1 MRNSRIIKT
10 SFIGWFGG
18 LLNSKSSGFRGIV
31 KFPALIAA
39 SVAIIVLVLTPFW
52 AVRWYR
58 LPFLGALFETNNVVS
73 SVNVKG
79 WPATEQGVKYL
90 DRLVALNGERLPS
103 VRDFERILA
112 ANGYEPIQMSLV
124 KPDGE
129 AYDVEVT
136 PIPFPFAD
144 FVALFIVPYLMG
156 LAFLGIGLWAY
167 RLRSDLWESRAL
179 LFFVSG
185 ASILTATLFEI
196 STTRYTNMLWGLG
209 VLLSAGGLMYL
220 ALVFPQPTRIV
231 RRNPNLR
238 MLPWGFLALLAPMM
252 VIVVVAPP
260 SPYAYTK
267 WWQYGYL
274 CIVLG
279 FVSLVGMLTWRIFKS
294 RSNIV
299 RQQSRV
305 IIFGTL
311 LALLPIMVYL
321 SLLGTGQA
329 TEFRAWVFF
338 PPMIIMPLS
347 ITYAI
352 LRYRL
357 LDVDRI
363 LSRLL
368 AYLLTLAVAFGA
380 FYGLIALLSI
390 LLQDVMHATN
400 PLVIAGYLLL
410 LAVGL
415 LPVRN
420 FVQRLIDRL
429 FYRSPADYRRALIN
443 LSRSLI
449 ITPDL
454 SQTLRLMDEQLN
466 QALAPEKF
474 VIYLYNDDLG
484 KYFPHA
490 SREDSA
496 PPYQVEDPLVHLLQK
511 SKDPIWLPPSGELPE
526 ELINEPGNYRR
537 LTGFT
542 FVPLHYEEK
551 LIGFLMLGPRRSG
564 DMYTSDDLDFLSAVA
579 AQSTLALE
587 NARLFANLRRT
598 LDQTL
603 EMKNLMS
610 DIFAS
615 ISTGVITTDLDR
627 KVTLFNHAA
636 EQILGLE
643 AWQVMGRR
651 LSRVVPGLGID
662 LDDATASTLRDGAV
676 ILGTE
681 LMRQVPPRGDVVL
694 RLSCAP
700 LRDAHLGTK
709 GATLVFED
717 LTERRKLEAE
727 QERIRQ
733 TFGRVVAPRVRDRLL
748 ADPSNLR
755 LDGTKQT
762 VTTLF
767 ADVSGF
773 TSYGEKHPPETVFKV
788 LNAYLSLAARAILDE
803 EGTLDKFMGDAVLA
817 IWNSPD
823 EQQDHALRATRAA
836 VNIMKH
842 ALAAHKHFPEPDQ
855 HMVFRIGISTGFAMV
870 GNVGT
875 SDLFNYTAIGDT
887 VNLAQRLQSAA
898 IPGQILLY
906 KDTYD
911 IVAEYVHATPLNPL
925 TVKGRAQPAE
935 VYELKGLK

>member
-1 MRNSRIIKT
+1 MKPSR
-10 SFIGWFGG
+10 
-18 LLNSKSSGFRGIV
+18 FRGLI
-31 KFPALIAA
+31 KLPALVAA
-39 SVAIIVLVLTPFW
+39 AVAIAMLVMTPFW
-52 AVRWYR
+52 ASRWYR

-73 SVNVKG
+73 SVNIKG

-90 DRLVALNGERLPS
+90 DRLVALNGETLTS
-103 VRDFERILA
+103 VRDFERIMNS
-112 ANGYEPIQMSLV
+112 NGYAPIQASFV
-124 KPDGE
+124 RPDGE
-129 AYDVEVT
+129 EYSLEIK
-136 PIPFPFAD
+136 PIHFPLNNIVSL
-144 FVALFIVPYLMG
+144 FVVPYFMG
-156 LAFLGIGLWAY
+156 LAFLAIGLWAY
-167 RLRSDLWESRAL
+167 RLRSELWESRAL

-185 ASILTATLFEI
+185 ATILMTTLFEI
-196 STTRYTNMLWGLG
+196 STTRYTNALWGLG

-220 ALVFPQPTRIV
+220 ALVFPQPSRIV
-231 RRNPNLR
+231 RANPSLR
-238 MLPWGFLALLAPMM
+238 LLPWIPLALLAPMM

-260 SPYAYTK
+260 SPYSYTY
-267 WWQYGYL
+267 WWQFGYL
-274 CIVLG
+274 CIVVG
-279 FVSLVGMLTWRIFKS
+279 FLSLVGMLTWRMFKS
-294 RSNIV
+294 KSNII

-305 IIFGTL
+305 IIFGTI

-321 SLLGTGQA
+321 TLLGMGQA

-352 LRYRL
+352 LRFRL

-363 LSRLL
+363 LGRLL
-368 AYLLTLAVAFGA
+368 AYLLTMAVALGA
-380 FYGLIALLSI
+380 FYGLIALFSL
-390 LLQDVMHATN
+390 LLQDVMHATD

-415 LPVRN
+415 MPIRN
-420 FVQRLIDRL
+420 LIQRAIDRL
-429 FYRSPADYRRALIN
+429 FYRSPADYRRALTS
-443 LSRSLI
+443 LSRGLV

-454 SQTLRLMDEQLN
+454 SQTLRLMDEQLH
-466 QALAPEKF
+466 QALSPEKF
-474 VIYLYNDDLG
+474 VIYLYNDELG
-484 KYFPHA
+484 QYFPHA

-511 SKDPIWLPPSGELPE
+511 SKAPLWLPPSGELPK
-526 ELINEPGNYRR
+526 ELLAVPGNYRR
-537 LTGFT
+537 LTGYT

-551 LIGFLMLGPRRSG
+551 MIGFLMLGPRRSG
-564 DMYTSDDLDFLSAVA
+564 DLYTSDDLDFLAAVA

-598 LDQTL
+598 LEQTM

-636 EQILGLE
+636 EKILGVE

-651 LSRVVPGLGID
+651 LSRALPGLGID
-662 LDDATASTLRDGAV
+662 LDDATANTLQDGAV

-681 LMRQVPPRGDVVL
+681 LIRQIPLRGDIVL

-717 LTERRKLEAE
+717 LTERRHLEAE

-748 ADPSNLR
+748 ADPGNLR
-755 LDGTKQT
+755 LDGTKQL
-762 VTTLF
+762 VTTFF

-773 TSYGEKHPPETVFKV
+773 TTFSERHPPETVFKV
-788 LNAYLSLAARAILDE
+788 LNAYLSLATQAILEE

-823 EQQDHALRATRAA
+823 QQEDHALRAVRAA
-836 VNIMKH
+836 LNIMRR
-842 ALAAHKHFPEPDQ
+842 ALAAHTLFPDPEQ
-855 HMVFRIGISTGFAMV
+855 HLFFRIGISTGQAMV

-875 SDLFNYTAIGDT
+875 SDLFNYTAIGDA
-887 VNLAQRLQSAA
+887 VNLAQRLQVAA
-898 IPGQILLY
+898 KPGQTLLN
-906 KDTYD
+906 KDTYN
-911 IVAEYVHATPLNPL
+911 IVNGHIIATQLPPIL
-925 TVKGRAQPAE
+925 VKGREQLTE
-935 VYELKGLK
+935 VYELKGLKE

>member
-1 MRNSRIIKT
+1 MKPSRFQWLKQ
-10 SFIGWFGG
+10 
-18 LLNSKSSGFRGIV
+18 L
-31 KFPALIAA
+31 PALIAA
-39 SVAIIVLVLTPFW
+39 AAAIALLVLTPFW
-52 AVRWYR
+52 AMRWYR

-73 SVNVKG
+73 SVNVEG

-90 DRLVALNGERLPS
+90 DRLVALNGETLAN
-103 VRDFERILA
+103 VRDFERIMT
-112 ANGYEPIQMSLV
+112 ANGYEPIQVSFV
-124 KPDGE
+124 QSDGE
-129 AYDVEVT
+129 TYDVEIA
-136 PIPFPFAD
+136 PIQFPFAD
-144 FVALFIVPYLMG
+144 IVSLFIVPYLMG
-156 LAFLGIGLWAY
+156 LTFLGIGLWAY

-179 LFFVSG
+179 LLFVSG
-185 ASILTATLFEI
+185 ATMMMATLFEI
-196 STTRYTNMLWGLG
+196 NTTRYSNVLWGLSI
-209 VLLSAGGLMYL
+209 LLSAGGLMYL
-220 ALVFPQPTRIV
+220 ALVFPQPTRMV
-231 RRNPNLR
+231 RANPRLR
-238 MLPWGFLALLAPMM
+238 MLPWGVLALLAPMM

-260 SPYAYTK
+260 SLYAYTD
-267 WWQYGYL
+267 WWQFGYL
-274 CIVLG
+274 CIVVG
-279 FVSLVGMLTWRIFKS
+279 FLVLVGMLTWRILKS
-294 RSNIV
+294 QSNII
-299 RQQSRV
+299 RQQSRI
-305 IIFGTL
+305 IIFGTT

-321 SLLGTGQA
+321 AFLGSGQA
-329 TEFRAWVFF
+329 TEFRAWVFI

-352 LRYRL
+352 LRFRL

-368 AYLLTLAVAFGA
+368 AYLLTMALALGT
-380 FYGLIALLSI
+380 FYGLIALFSL
-390 LLQDVMHATN
+390 LLQDVMHATD

-410 LAVGL
+410 LAIGL

-420 FVQRLIDRL
+420 LIQRLIDRL
-429 FYRSPADYRRALIN
+429 FYRSPADYRRALTN
-443 LSRSLI
+443 LSRGLV

-454 SQTLRLMDEQLN
+454 SQTLRTMGEQLQ

-474 VIYLYNDDLG
+474 VVYLYNDELG
-484 KYFPHA
+484 EYFPHA
-490 SREDSA
+490 SQEDSA
-496 PPYQVEDPLVHLLQK
+496 IPYQVEDPLIHLLQK
-511 SKDPIWLPPSGELPE
+511 SGTPFWLPPSGELPE
-526 ELINEPGNYRR
+526 ELQTKPGNYRR
-537 LTGFT
+537 LTGYT

-564 DMYTSDDLDFLSAVA
+564 DLYTSDDLDFLAAVA

-651 LSRVVPGLGID
+651 LSRAVPGLGVD
-662 LDDATASTLRDGAV
+662 LDDVTASTLNEGAV

-681 LMRQVPPRGDVVL
+681 LMRQVPPRGDIFL

-748 ADPSNLR
+748 ADPGNLR
-755 LDGTKQT
+755 LDGTKQV

-773 TSYGEKHPPETVFKV
+773 TSYSELHPPETVFKV
-788 LNAYLSLAARAILDE
+788 LNDYLSLAAQAILEE

-823 EQQDHALRATRAA
+823 QQQDHALRAVRAA
-836 VNIMKH
+836 LGIMSR
-842 ALAAHKHFPEPDQ
+842 ALAAHQNFPDPEQ
-855 HMVFRIGISTGFAMV
+855 HMVFRIGISTGLAMV

-875 SDLFNYTAIGDT
+875 NDLFNYTAIGDA
-887 VNLAQRLQSAA
+887 VNLAQRLQVSAK
-898 IPGQILLY
+898 PQQILLH

-911 IVAEYVHATPLNPL
+911 IVAEHVIVTPLKPL
-925 TVKGRAQPAE
+925 TVKGREQPAE
-935 VYELKGLK
+935 VYELKGLKRK

>member
-1 MRNSRIIKT
+1 MKT
-10 SFIGWFGG
+10 
-18 LLNSKSSGFRGIV
+18 SGFRDIA
-31 KFPALIAA
+31 KLPALVAA
-39 SVAIIVLVLTPFW
+39 TVAIAILVLTPFW
-52 AVRWYR
+52 AIRWYR

-90 DRLVALNGERLPS
+90 DRLVSLNGESLAS
-103 VRDFERILA
+103 VRDFERIMA
-112 ANGYEPIQMSLV
+112 TNGYASIRLSLV
-124 KPDGE
+124 RPDGE
-129 AYDVEVT
+129 AYSIEVV
-136 PIPFPFAD
+136 PIRFPFAD

-185 ASILTATLFEI
+185 AAILTSTLFEI
-196 STTRYTNMLWGLG
+196 STTRYTNALWGLG

-231 RRNPNLR
+231 RTNPSLR
-238 MLPWGFLALLAPMM
+238 MLPWAFLALLAPMM

-260 SPYAYTK
+260 TPYSYTY

-274 CIVLG
+274 CIVVG
-279 FVSLVGMLTWRIFKS
+279 FVSLVSMLTWRIFKS
-294 RSNIV
+294 GSSIV

-321 SLLGTGQA
+321 ALLGMGQA

-380 FYGLIALLSI
+380 FYGLIALFSI
-390 LLQDVMHATN
+390 LVQDVMQATD
-400 PLVIAGYLLL
+400 PMVIAGYLLL

-420 FVQRLIDRL
+420 LIQRLIDRL
-429 FYRSPADYRRALIN
+429 FYRSPADYRRALTS
-443 LSRSLI
+443 LSRGLV

-466 QALAPEKF
+466 QALSPEKF

-484 KYFPHA
+484 EYFPHA
-490 SREDSA
+490 SHEDSA

-511 SKDPIWLPPSGELPE
+511 SEGPIWLPPSGELPE
-526 ELINEPGNYRR
+526 ELKKVPGNYQR
-537 LTGFT
+537 LTGFV

-564 DMYTSDDLDFLSAVA
+564 DMYTSDDLDFLSAVG

-598 LDQTL
+598 LDQAL

-651 LSRVVPGLGID
+651 LSRAVPGLGID
-662 LDDATASTLRDGAV
+662 LDDATASTLREGAV

-681 LMRQVPPRGDVVL
+681 LIRQVPPRGDVVL

-748 ADPSNLR
+748 ADPGNLR
-755 LDGTKQT
+755 LDGTKQV

-767 ADVSGF
+767 ADVIGF
-773 TSYGEKHPPETVFKV
+773 TSYSERHPPETVFRV

-823 EQQDHALRATRAA
+823 EQEDHAFRAVRAA
-836 VNIMKH
+836 LNIVKH
-842 ALAAHKHFPEPDQ
+842 TLAAHKHFPEPDQ
-855 HMVFRIGISTGFAMV
+855 HMVFRIGISTGPAMV

-875 SDLFNYTAIGDT
+875 NDLFNYTAIGDM
-887 VNLAQRLQSAA
+887 VNLAQRLQMSAS
-898 IPGQILLY
+898 PGQILLY
-906 KDTYD
+906 RDTYE
-911 IVAEYVHATPLNPL
+911 IVKERVNATLLNPI
-925 TVKGRAQPAE
+925 TVKGREQPAE
-935 VYELKGLK
+935 VYELIGLK

>member
-1 MRNSRIIKT
+1 LEVKPSR
-10 SFIGWFGG
+10 SRW
-18 LLNSKSSGFRGIV
+18 LAQLPPLV
-31 KFPALIAA
+31 AA
-39 SVAIIVLVLTPFW
+39 TVAIAMLILTPFW
-52 AVRWYR
+52 AIRWYR

-73 SVNVKG
+73 SINMEG
-79 WPATEQGVKYL
+79 WPATELGVKYL
-90 DRLVALNGERLPS
+90 DRLIALNGERLTS
-103 VRDFERILA
+103 VRDFERIMA
-112 ANGYEPIQMSLV
+112 ANGYKPIWASLV
-124 KPDGE
+124 HPNGE
-129 AYDVEVT
+129 AYGVEIT
-136 PIPFPFAD
+136 PIHFPFID
-144 FVALFIVPYLMG
+144 IVSLFIVPYLMG

-179 LFFVSG
+179 LYFVSG
-185 ASILTATLFEI
+185 ATVLMTTLFEI
-196 STTRYTNMLWGLG
+196 STTRYTNALWGLG

-220 ALVFPQPTRIV
+220 AMVFPQPTRIV
-231 RRNPNLR
+231 RTNPRLR
-238 MLPWGFLALLAPMM
+238 LLPWIGLALLAPMM
-252 VIVVVAPP
+252 VISVVAPP
-260 SPYAYTK
+260 SPYTYTH

-279 FVSLVGMLTWRIFKS
+279 FLFLVGVLSWRVLHG
-294 RSNIV
+294 RTNIV

-305 IIFGTL
+305 IIFGTT

-321 SLLGTGQA
+321 AFLGSGQA
-329 TEFRAWVFF
+329 TEFRAWVVV

-352 LRYRL
+352 LRFRL
-357 LDVDRI
+357 LDVDRF

-368 AYLLTLAVAFGA
+368 AYLLTTAVALGA
-380 FYGLIALLSI
+380 FYGLIALLSV
-390 LLQDVMHATN
+390 LLQNAMKATD
-400 PLVIAGYLLL
+400 PLVIAAYLLL
-410 LAVGL
+410 LAAGL
-415 LPVRN
+415 IPIRN
-420 FVQRLIDRL
+420 LIQRGIDRL
-429 FYRSPADYRRALIN
+429 FYRSPADYRRALMS
-443 LSRSLI
+443 LSRQLI

-454 SQTLRLMDEQLN
+454 SQTLHTMEEQL
-466 QALAPEKF
+466 QLALAPEKF
-474 VIYLYNDDLG
+474 VVYLYNDEMG

-490 SREDSA
+490 SGEDSA
-496 PPYQVEDPLVHLLQK
+496 VPYQVEDPLIHLMLK
-511 SKDPIWLPPSGELPE
+511 TGKPIWLPPSGELPE
-526 ELINEPGNYRR
+526 ELRAKRGNYRR
-537 LTGFT
+537 LKGYT

-564 DMYTSDDLDFLSAVA
+564 DLYTSDDLDFLAAVA

-587 NARLFANLRRT
+587 NARLFTNLRHT
-598 LDQTL
+598 LEQTM

-615 ISTGVITTDLDR
+615 VSSGVITTDLDR

-643 AWQVMGRR
+643 AWQAMGRR
-651 LSRVVPGLGID
+651 LSRTVPGLGID
-662 LDDATASTLRDGAV
+662 LDDVTASTLNDGAV

-681 LMRQVPPRGDVVL
+681 LIRQVPPRGDVVL

-717 LTERRKLEAE
+717 LTERRNLEAE

-755 LDGTKQT
+755 LDGTKQV

-773 TSYGEKHPPETVFKV
+773 TTFSEQHPPERVFKV
-788 LNAYLSLAARAILDE
+788 LNTYLSLAAQAILEE

-823 EQQDHALRATRAA
+823 KQEDHALRAVRAA
-836 VNIMKH
+836 LNIRSRALEAH
-842 ALAAHKHFPEPDQ
+842 ALFPDPGQ
-855 HMVFRIGISTGFAMV
+855 HMVFRIGVSTGLAMV

-875 SDLFNYTAIGDT
+875 NDLFNFTAIGDA
-887 VNLAQRLQSAA
+887 VNLAQRLQNAA
-898 IPGQILLY
+898 KPYQILIY
-906 KDTYD
+906 KETYE
-911 IVAEYVHATPLNPL
+911 IVSEHVLATPLKTL
-925 TVKGRAQPAE
+925 MVKGRAQPVE
-935 VYELKGLK
+935 VYELKGLKG

>member
-1 MRNSRIIKT
+1 MDVKPSRVQWLAKLPP
-10 SFIGWFGG
+10 
-18 LLNSKSSGFRGIV
+18 LLAATV
-31 KFPALIAA
+31 AVAL
-39 SVAIIVLVLTPFW
+39 LVLTPFW
-52 AVRWYR
+52 AMRWYR

-73 SVNVKG
+73 SINIKS
-79 WPATEQGVKYL
+79 WPATELGVKYL
-90 DRLVALNGERLPS
+90 DQLVTLNGEKLTS
-103 VRDFERILA
+103 VRDFERIIA
-112 ANGYEPIQMSLV
+112 ANGYEPIQASFV
-124 KPDGE
+124 RPDGQP
-129 AYDVEVT
+129 YDVEIT
-136 PIPFPFAD
+136 PIEFPLTDFASL
-144 FVALFIVPYLMG
+144 FVVPYLMG

-179 LFFVSG
+179 LYFVSG
-185 ASILTATLFEI
+185 VTVLTTTLFEI
-196 STTRYTNMLWGLG
+196 STTRYTNTLWGLG

-220 ALVFPQPTRIV
+220 ALVFPQPTRMV
-231 RRNPNLR
+231 RANPRLR
-238 MLPWGFLALLAPMM
+238 LLPWGVLALLAPMM
-252 VIVVVAPP
+252 VIVVLAPP
-260 SPYAYTK
+260 SPYTYTY
-267 WWQYGYL
+267 WWQLGYL
-274 CIVLG
+274 CIVVG
-279 FVSLVGMLTWRIFKS
+279 FLFLVSVLSWRIL
-294 RSNIV
+294 RGQSNII

-305 IIFGTL
+305 IIFGTT
-311 LALLPIMVYL
+311 LALLPIIVYL
-321 SLLGTGQA
+321 ALLGSGHV
-329 TEFRAWVFF
+329 TEFHAWIFF
-338 PPMIIMPLS
+338 PPMLIMPLS

-352 LRYRL
+352 LRFRL

-368 AYLLTLAVAFGA
+368 AYLLTTAVALGA
-380 FYGLIALLSI
+380 FYGLIALLSL
-390 LLQDVMHATN
+390 LLQNAMQATD
-400 PLVIAGYLLL
+400 PLVIAAYLLL
-410 LAVGL
+410 LAAGL
-415 LPVRN
+415 MPARN
-420 FVQRLIDRL
+420 LIQRAIDRL
-429 FYRSPADYRRALIN
+429 FYRSPADYRRALIS
-443 LSRSLI
+443 LSRKLV

-454 SQTLRLMDEQLN
+454 SQTLRTMEEQLQ

-474 VIYLYNDDLG
+474 VIYLYNDEMG

-496 PPYQVEDPLVHLLQK
+496 VPYQVEDPLIHLMLK
-511 SKDPIWLPPSGELPE
+511 TAAPIWLPPSGELPE
-526 ELINEPGNYRR
+526 ELRTKTGNYRR
-537 LTGFT
+537 LKGYT

-564 DMYTSDDLDFLSAVA
+564 DLYTSDDLDFLAAVA

-587 NARLFANLRRT
+587 NARLFTNLR
-598 LDQTL
+598 QTL
-603 EMKNLMS
+603 EQTMEMKNLMS

-651 LSRVVPGLGID
+651 LSRAVPGLGVD
-662 LDDATASTLRDGAV
+662 LDDVTASTLNEGAV

-748 ADPSNLR
+748 ADPGNLR
-755 LDGTKQT
+755 LDGTKQV
-762 VTTLF
+762 VTTMF
-767 ADVSGF
+767 ADVNGF
-773 TSYGEKHPPETVFKV
+773 TSFSEQHPPEIVFKV
-788 LNAYLSLAARAILDE
+788 LNAYLALAAQAILEE

-823 EQQDHALRATRAA
+823 QQEDHALRAVRAA
-836 VNIMKH
+836 ISIMRR
-842 ALAAHKHFPEPDQ
+842 AMAAHTLFPNPDQ
-855 HMVFRIGISTGFAMV
+855 HLVFRIGISTGQAMV

-875 SDLFNYTAIGDT
+875 NDLFNYTAIGDA
-887 VNLAQRLQSAA
+887 VNLAQRLQMAA
-898 IPGQILLY
+898 KPRQVLLY

-911 IVAEYVHATPLNPL
+911 IVAEHVIASPLKPL
-925 TVKGRAQPAE
+925 LVKGRAQLAE
-935 VYELKGLK
+935 VYELRGLKG

>member
-1 MRNSRIIKT
+1 MKASR
-10 SFIGWFGG
+10 
-18 LLNSKSSGFRGIV
+18 FRGLF
-31 KFPALIAA
+31 KLPALVAA
-39 SVAIIVLVLTPFW
+39 AVAIAMLVLTPFW
-52 AVRWYR
+52 AMRWYR

-73 SVNVKG
+73 SVNIKG

-90 DRLVALNGERLPS
+90 DRLVALNGERLTS
-103 VRDFERILA
+103 VRDFERIMS
-112 ANGYEPIQMSLV
+112 ANGYAPVQVTFIR
-124 KPDGE
+124 PDGE
-129 AYDVEVT
+129 EYSIEIT
-136 PIPFPFAD
+136 PIHFPFAD
-144 FVALFIVPYLMG
+144 IVALFIIPYLMG
-156 LAFLGIGLWAY
+156 LAFLGIGFWAY

-185 ASILTATLFEI
+185 ATILTTTLFEI
-196 STTRYTNMLWGLG
+196 STTRYTNALWGLG

-220 ALVFPQPTRIV
+220 ALVFPQPIRMV
-231 RRNPNLR
+231 RANPNLR
-238 MLPWGFLALLAPMM
+238 MLPWGVLALLAPMM
-252 VIVVVAPP
+252 VIVVLAPP
-260 SPYAYTK
+260 SPYTYTY

-274 CIVLG
+274 CIVVG
-279 FVSLVGMLTWRIFKS
+279 FLVLLGMLIGRIFKS
-294 RSNIV
+294 QSNIV

-305 IIFGTL
+305 IIFGTT
-311 LALLPIMVYL
+311 LALLPIMTYL
-321 SLLGTGQA
+321 ALLGMGQA
-329 TEFRAWVFF
+329 TEFRAWIFF

-368 AYLLTLAVAFGA
+368 AYLLTMAVALGA
-380 FYGLIALLSI
+380 FYGLIALLT
-390 LLQDVMHATN
+390 LLMQDVMHATD

-415 LPVRN
+415 MPVRN
-420 FVQRLIDRL
+420 LIQRAIDRL
-429 FYRSPADYRRALIN
+429 FYRSPADYRHALTS
-443 LSRSLI
+443 LSKGLV

-466 QALAPEKF
+466 QALSPEKF

-484 KYFPHA
+484 EYFPHA
-490 SREDSA
+490 SHEDSA

-511 SKDPIWLPPSGELPE
+511 SKSPIWLPPSGELPK
-526 ELINEPGNYRR
+526 ELQAIPGNYRR
-537 LTGFT
+537 LMGYT

-564 DMYTSDDLDFLSAVA
+564 DLYTSDDLDFLAAVA

-627 KVTLFNHAA
+627 KVTLFNRAA
-636 EQILGLE
+636 EKILGVE

-651 LSRVVPGLGID
+651 LSRALPGLGID
-662 LDDATASTLRDGAV
+662 LDDVTASTLNEGAV
-676 ILGTE
+676 ILSTE
-681 LMRQVPPRGDVVL
+681 LMRQVPARGAVVL

-700 LRDAHLGTK
+700 LRDAHLGMK

-717 LTERRKLEAE
+717 LTERRNLEAE

-748 ADPSNLR
+748 ADPGNLR
-755 LDGTKQT
+755 LDGTKQV

-773 TSYGEKHPPETVFKV
+773 TSYSEKNSPETVFKV
-788 LNAYLSLAARAILDE
+788 LNAYLSLAAQAILEE

-823 EQQDHALRATRAA
+823 KQEDHALRAVRAA
-836 VNIMKH
+836 LSIMRRV
-842 ALAAHKHFPEPDQ
+842 LAAHTLFPDPDQ
-855 HMVFRIGISTGFAMV
+855 HMVFRIGITTGQAMV

-875 SDLFNYTAIGDT
+875 NDLFNYTAIGDA
-887 VNLAQRLQSAA
+887 VNLAQRLQVAA
-898 IPGQILLY
+898 EPGKILLH

-911 IVAEYVHATPLNPL
+911 SVAGQVIAIPLKPL
-925 TVKGRAQPAE
+925 LVKGRGQPAE
-935 VYELKGLK
+935 VYELKGLKG

>member
-1 MRNSRIIKT
+1 
-10 SFIGWFGG
+10 
-18 LLNSKSSGFRGIV
+18 LNLKPSEFRGLA
-31 KFPALIAA
+31 KLPALIAA
-39 SVAIIVLVLTPFW
+39 TVAIAILALTPFW
-52 AVRWYR
+52 AIRWYR
-58 LPFLGALFETNNVVS
+58 LPFLGALFKTNNVVS
-73 SVNVKG
+73 SVNIKG
-79 WPATEQGVKYL
+79 WPATEEGVKYL
-90 DRLVALNGERLPS
+90 DRLVALNGETITN
-103 VRDFERILA
+103 VRDFERIMA
-112 ANGYEPIQMSLV
+112 ANEYEPIRVSFV
-124 KPDGE
+124 RPDGE
-129 AYDVEVT
+129 AYDVEIT
-136 PIPFPFAD
+136 PIHFPLAD
-144 FVALFIVPYLMG
+144 LVALFIVPYLMG
-156 LAFLGIGLWAY
+156 LAFLGIGFWAY

-196 STTRYTNMLWGLG
+196 STTRYTNALWGLG

-220 ALVFPQPTRIV
+220 ALVFPQPTRMV
-231 RRNPNLR
+231 RSNPSLR
-238 MLPWGFLALLAPMM
+238 MLPWVFLALLAPMM

-260 SPYAYTK
+260 SPYAYTT

-274 CIVLG
+274 CIVVG
-279 FVSLVGMLTWRIFKS
+279 FVSLVSMLIWRIFKS

-321 SLLGTGQA
+321 ALLGLGKA
-329 TEFRAWVFF
+329 TEFRAWIFF
-338 PPMIIMPLS
+338 PPMILMPLS

-368 AYLLTLAVAFGA
+368 AYLLTLALAFGV
-380 FYGLIALLSI
+380 FYGLIALFSI
-390 LLQDVMHATN
+390 LLQDVMHATD

-410 LAVGL
+410 LAIGL

-420 FVQRLIDRL
+420 FIQRLIDRL
-429 FYRSPADYRRALIN
+429 FYRSPADYRRALTS
-443 LSRSLI
+443 LSRGLV

-454 SQTLRLMDEQLN
+454 SQTLRLMDEQLH
-466 QALAPEKF
+466 QALSPEKF

-484 KYFPHA
+484 EYFPHA
-490 SREDSA
+490 SHEDSA

-511 SKDPIWLPPSGELPE
+511 ADGPIWLPPSGELPE
-526 ELINEPGNYRR
+526 ELKTVPGNYRR
-537 LTGFT
+537 LTGFI

-564 DMYTSDDLDFLSAVA
+564 DMYTSDDLDFLGAVA

-651 LSRVVPGLGID
+651 LSRTIPGLGID
-662 LDDATASTLRDGAV
+662 LDDATASTLREGAV

-681 LMRQVPPRGDVVL
+681 LMRQVPPRGDIVL

-748 ADPSNLR
+748 ADPGNLR
-755 LDGTKQT
+755 LDGTKQV

-767 ADVSGF
+767 ADVIGF
-773 TSYGEKHPPETVFKV
+773 TSYSEKHTPETVFKV

-823 EQQDHALRATRAA
+823 KQEDHALRAVRAA
-836 VNIMKH
+836 LSIIKS
-842 ALAAHKHFPEPDQ
+842 ALAAHELFPDPEQ
-855 HMVFRIGISTGFAMV
+855 HMVFRIGISTGLAMV

-875 SDLFNYTAIGDT
+875 NDLFNYTAIGDM
-887 VNLAQRLQSAA
+887 VNLAQRLQSVAM
-898 IPGQILLY
+898 PGQILLY

-911 IVAEYVHATPLNPL
+911 IVKEQVNATLLNPI

-935 VYELKGLK
+935 VYELVGLN